1 MPKTWLEKFHNGQ
14 DPRIE
19 RCEKPFAGVPAGAD
33 FLISSPAEIETYLR
47 NIPAGKSVSVATMKR
62 DLALDHGVE
71 FTCPL
76 TTGIFLRIVAEK
88 AWEEKRQGKPETE
101 IAPFWR
107 VIDFRSPLA
116 GKLACGKDYIV
127 QQRQLENLPL

>member
-14 DPRIE
+14 APRIE
-19 RCEKPFAGVPAGAD
+19 RCEKSFAGVPAGAA
-33 FLISSPAEIETYLR
+33 FLISSPAEIESYLR

-62 DLALDHGVE
+62 DLALDHAVE

-88 AWEEKRQGKPETE
+88 AWEEKLQGKPEAE

-107 VIDFRSPLA
+107 VLDSRSPLGA
-116 GKLACGKDYIV
+116 KLACGKEFIAR
-127 QQRQLENLPL
+127 QRQLENLPL